1 MLRGQAVCG
10 HCMCQQRSPPCL
22 SHRLSTPFWP
32 ARHHCSSSIMP
43 AKKAAAPKKAAAKP
57 KAVKK
62 AKAAPKKAK
71 KAAPKKAKK
80 AAKPKAAKA
89 AKAAAPVQA

>member
-1 MLRGQAVCG
+1 
-10 HCMCQQRSPPCL
+10 MCVFAYGEVQGPILPCP
-22 SHRLSTPFWP
+22 HRLHLSISLIWLPRP
-32 ARHHCSSSIMP
+32 RSRIMP
-43 AKKAAAPKKAAAKP
+43 AKTASKAAPKKAAAKP

-89 AKAAAPVQA
+89 